1 MPAPP
6 PLSEPAMVSTRGTC
20 EAGAANAARVGSVIV
35 MSCECLGGVSHYS
48 AIAAGSMCGVLNL
61 IGEGFR
67 LKREAQTVER
77 DGFWLEREALTVERD
92 SFWLERE
99 AQTVERGSFWLER
112 EAQTVERDSFSLTR
126 QGRRMGRRAFRLE
139 RNVRPLELQTAA
151 LQSIRSV

>member
-1 MPAPP
+1 M
-6 PLSEPAMVSTRGTC
+6 
-20 EAGAANAARVGSVIV
+20 IV

-92 SFWLERE
+92 SF
-99 AQTVERGSFWLER
+99 
-112 EAQTVERDSFSLTR
+112 SLTR

>member
-1 MPAPP
+1 
-6 PLSEPAMVSTRGTC
+6 C

-48 AIAAGSMCGVLNL
+48 AIAARSMCGVLNL

-77 DGFWLEREALTVERD
+77 DGFWLEREAL
-92 SFWLERE
+92 
-99 AQTVERGSFWLER
+99 
-112 EAQTVERDSFSLTR
+112 TVERDSFSLTR

>member
-1 MPAPP
+1 
-6 PLSEPAMVSTRGTC
+6 
-20 EAGAANAARVGSVIV
+20 

-92 SFWLERE
+92 SF
-99 AQTVERGSFWLER
+99 
-112 EAQTVERDSFSLTR
+112 SLTR

>member
-1 MPAPP
+1 
-6 PLSEPAMVSTRGTC
+6 
-20 EAGAANAARVGSVIV
+20 
-35 MSCECLGGVSHYS
+35 
-48 AIAAGSMCGVLNL
+48 MCGVLNL

-92 SFWLERE
+92 SF
-99 AQTVERGSFWLER
+99 
-112 EAQTVERDSFSLTR
+112 SLTC

>member
-1 MPAPP
+1 M
-6 PLSEPAMVSTRGTC
+6 
-20 EAGAANAARVGSVIV
+20 IV

-99 AQTVERGSFWLER
+99 AQTVER
-112 EAQTVERDSFSLTR
+112 DSFSLTR